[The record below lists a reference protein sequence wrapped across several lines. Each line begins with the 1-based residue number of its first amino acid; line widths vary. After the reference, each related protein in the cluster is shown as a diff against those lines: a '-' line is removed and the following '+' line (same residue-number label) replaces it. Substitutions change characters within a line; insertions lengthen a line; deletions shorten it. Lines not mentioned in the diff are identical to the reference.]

1 MYDTISGR
9 KFKRLN
15 IVEAKQGNTVLSPL
29 QYECSMT
36 KELFE
41 SWFEK
46 FLLPELPEN
55 SVLVMDNAS
64 FHRKKRLYE
73 IAQNHQMILIFL
85 PPYSPELNPIE
96 KEWAN
101 LKQWLASHLRLFS
114 NLDDAVSY
122 YFKVN

>member
-1 MYDTISGR
+1 
-9 KFKRLN
+9 
-15 IVEAKQGNTVLSPL
+15 
-29 QYECSMT
+29 MT

-55 SVLVMDNAS
+55 FVLVMDNAS
-64 FHRKKRLYE
+64 FHRKKRLHE

-101 LKQWLASHLRLFS
+101 LKQGLASHLRLFS

-122 YFKVN
+122 YFKVNL

>member
-1 MYDTISGR
+1 MYDTISGK

-15 IVEAKQGNTVLSPL
+15 IVTAKQGNTVLSPL
-29 QYECSMT
+29 QYEWSMT

-46 FLLPELPEN
+46 FFLPELAEN

-64 FHRKKRLYE
+64 FHRKKRLHE
-73 IAQNHQMILIFL
+73 FAQNHQMILIFL

-101 LKQWLASHLRLFS
+101 LKQCLHLIFAYFS
-114 NLDDAVSY
+114 T
-122 YFKVN
+122 